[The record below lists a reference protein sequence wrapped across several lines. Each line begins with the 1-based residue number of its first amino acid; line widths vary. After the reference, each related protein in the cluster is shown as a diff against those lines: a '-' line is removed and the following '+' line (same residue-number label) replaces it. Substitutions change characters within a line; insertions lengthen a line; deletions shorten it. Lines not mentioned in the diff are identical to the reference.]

1 MLRPRLWP
9 FEPLGVVSS
18 ALAAKTTRSGSLGL
32 LVYQIELFQRV
43 SPSIAPPK
51 YWRTVGEKPD
61 DSPNGLNDVIA
72 SQSGVGVRPRTVVPN
87 EPDRPALA
95 SRAQKP
101 SLAARPA
108 APTSTRKYD
117 ASR

>member
-1 MLRPRLWP
+1 MLSPRLWP
-9 FEPLGVVSS
+9 FESPGVVSS
-18 ALAAKTTRSGSLGL
+18 ALAEKTTRNGSRGL

-51 YWRTVGEKPD
+51 YWRTVGEKPN
-61 DSPNGLNDVIA
+61 DSPKGLNDVIA
-72 SQSGVGVRPRTVVPN
+72 SQSGDGVLPRTVVPN

-101 SLAARPA
+101 SVMSRPA
-108 APTSTRKYD
+108 APTSTR
-117 ASR
+117 R